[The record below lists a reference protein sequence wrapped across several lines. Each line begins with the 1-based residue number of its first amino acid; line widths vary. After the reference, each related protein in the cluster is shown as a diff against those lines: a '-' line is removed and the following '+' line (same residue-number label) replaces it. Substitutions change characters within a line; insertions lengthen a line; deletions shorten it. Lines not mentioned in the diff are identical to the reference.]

1 MFPHLIAT
9 ILPITLFLVAIWFLI
24 LSVLLFTQRIFIKKI
39 IQDDPAEMKFSGV
52 FHGLANTILIG
63 LSMTLAISLTV
74 GALVIYP
81 LISFYSLDGSTEV
94 AKGVPSRSAPKVAK
108 GVPSRTDPKKTGS
121 VGFTTIIIE
130 GASEFEGIAAGDPRC
145 TREFIIS
152 KLGPPQ
158 SERERWLSYG
168 RQYGLDFWMSKD
180 IEMIGEIRL
189 NRGFRG
195 KLNSGISLSSTME
208 DVFGVYGNPDSEK
221 TVDDFQGHYGN
232 RTLYKSGTRNK
243 IFYNEN
249 GLLFWFNGDRINQ
262 IVAFGS
268 AKFAAESDLAM
279 GK

>member
-1 MFPHLIAT
+1 
-9 ILPITLFLVAIWFLI
+9 
-24 LSVLLFTQRIFIKKI
+24 
-39 IQDDPAEMKFSGV
+39 
-52 FHGLANTILIG
+52 
-63 LSMTLAISLTV
+63 
-74 GALVIYP
+74 
-81 LISFYSLDGSTEV
+81 
-94 AKGVPSRSAPKVAK
+94 
-108 GVPSRTDPKKTGS
+108 
-121 VGFTTIIIE
+121 
-130 GASEFEGIAAGDPRC
+130 
-145 TREFIIS
+145 
-152 KLGPPQ
+152 
-158 SERERWLSYG
+158 
-168 RQYGLDFWMSKD
+168 MSKD

-208 DVFGVYGNPDSEK
+208 DVFGVYGSPDSEK